1 MSSRIRRFRLSNYKS
16 WGYLNRTACDVLAD
30 MRKCYETRNF
40 SGFDGLI
47 EELQTMCNS
56 MEAGLSD
63 VKDLKAGR
71 AEIKKLKKKR
81 LKLQG
86 QIKKL
91 QKAQVPKGE

>member
-1 MSSRIRRFRLSNYKS
+1 MSKYKS

-30 MRKCYETRNF
+30 MRKCFETRNF
-40 SGFDGLI
+40 SGFGGLI

-63 VKDLKAGR
+63 LKDLKAGR

-91 QKAQVPKGE
+91 QKASEAGGE